1 VGFDHSLEMFFFNKN
16 KNKNKNKNGGFNER
30 SNQSIIPKEI

>member
-1 VGFDHSLEMFFFNKN
+1 VGFDHSLEMFFLN

>member
-1 VGFDHSLEMFFFNKN
+1 LKCFFL
-16 KNKNKNKNGGFNER
+16 NKNKNKNGGFNER